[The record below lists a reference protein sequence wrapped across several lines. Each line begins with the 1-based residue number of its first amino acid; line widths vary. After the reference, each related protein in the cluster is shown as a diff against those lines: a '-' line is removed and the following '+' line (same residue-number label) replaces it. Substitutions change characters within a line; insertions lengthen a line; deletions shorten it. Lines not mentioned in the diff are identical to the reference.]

1 MSRNGG
7 WGLQV
12 WEACREGVKSQKLQ
26 LGRVR
31 GDRGWRLQMEWHNIY
46 GTSTGAGAIREEKD
60 RMAGG
65 RSGVGGGGHSETG
78 DWGLGGGTKPI
89 VSLTVEHIFSV
100 AGPDFVVRLLVGKGA
115 GSRGVAG
122 HHVEA
127 CVGQLVK
134 SLL

>member
-1 MSRNGG
+1 MSRNGD

-12 WEACREGVKSQKLQ
+12 REARREGVKSQKRR
-26 LGRVR
+26 LGRVH

-60 RMAGG
+60 RMAEG
-65 RSGVGGGGHSETG
+65 RSGVGG
-78 DWGLGGGTKPI
+78 WGGGVTRRQEIGEKPI